1 MLRQDATG
9 AGAGDEA
16 ATLDWW
22 SYHVNKSINAEEH
35 PLPANFDDPAQDP
48 QQSRRTEVNPIAELL
63 GVLSP
68 EARRLLRNVAEE
80 TAQAA
85 LRAAGGPNPLAAAA
99 STAARLLSQ
108 AARRPME
115 TNTATDRTTRSQTV
129 DRSVPTTSPLVPAV
143 EPFVRLPQP
152 GTDWSQFVRRE
163 AVIAIKSPSVDLCVV
178 VLSDGRDLEVG
189 GSSDAV
195 ARQIPG
201 LVRLTQPGTQ
211 RSMYVRSSA
220 VLAVTAPSSG
230 CVLHLS
236 NGLDLAAGEAA
247 VVAANLI
254 AGTG

>member
-1 MLRQDATG
+1 MKRR
-9 AGAGDEA
+9 AG
-16 ATLDWW
+16 
-22 SYHVNKSINAEEH
+22 YHVTKSTNAEEH
-35 PLPANFDDPAQDP
+35 PLPANFDDSAQDP
-48 QQSRRTEVNPIAELL
+48 QRSRKSEVNPIAELL
-63 GVLSP
+63 GVLPP

-99 STAARLLSQ
+99 ITAARLFSQ
-108 AARRPME
+108 AAREPNE
-115 TNTATDRTTRSQTV
+115 ASTAVNKTTRSQTV
-129 DRSVPTTSPLVPAV
+129 VGPVLTTSPMAAAV
-143 EPFVRLPQP
+143 EPFARLPQP
-152 GTDWSQFVRRE
+152 GTDWSLFLRRD
-163 AVIAIKSPSVDLCVV
+163 AAIAIKSPSVDLCIV
-178 VLSDGRDLEVG
+178 VLFDGRELEVG

-254 AGTG
+254 AGAG